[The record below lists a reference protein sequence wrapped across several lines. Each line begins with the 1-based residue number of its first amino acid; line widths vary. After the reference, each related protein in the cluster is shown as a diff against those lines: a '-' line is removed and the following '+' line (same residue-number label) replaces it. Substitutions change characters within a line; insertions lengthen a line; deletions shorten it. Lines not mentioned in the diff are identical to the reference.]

1 MTTTTNMIGKWK
13 GTYYYDN
20 RKGFENANLTP
31 VQFDVEIV
39 AFENGSFKGE
49 VEDNT
54 KMGGTP
60 GVGQISGRQN
70 NDLIVFEK
78 NMPIETMRFQNGE
91 RRIRK
96 NRQHPTIVYSGKL
109 EDAGRKISGNWK
121 FKKPKFMWIGLF
133 PWWYDLG
140 SGTFQMQKID

>member
-13 GTYYYDN
+13 GTYDYDN
-20 RKGFENANLTP
+20 RKGFENANLNP
-31 VQFDVEIV
+31 VEFDVEIV
-39 AFENGSFKGE
+39 AFENGSFNGE
-49 VEDNT
+49 VKDNAE
-54 KMGGTP
+54 MGGTP
-60 GVGQISGRQN
+60 GVGQITGKQN
-70 NDLIVFEK
+70 KDFIVFEK

-91 RRIRK
+91 QRVRK

-109 EDAGRKISGNWK
+109 EEDGRKINGNWK